1 MSYYTVEFAMVI
13 LSLSISFFIVTCS
26 LCIIKVINGV

>member
-1 MSYYTVEFAMVI
+1 MSYITIDVAMII
-13 LSLSISFFIVTCS
+13 LSLSFSFFIMTCS